1 MQAVILTGTI
11 AGFVHVVSGA
21 DHLIAM
27 VPAAIN
33 NPQKALKNSFSWGLG
48 HSSGVLLLAFLAIFI
63 KDITPLNKFSSIA
76 EFLVG
81 ISLLIVGVFAIKNS
95 FQLSLHSHSHKH
107 GNGISHRHLHFHVKE
122 QKNNKH
128 SHVKEQKN
136 NKHSHAL
143 TGLGLLHGIAGGSH
157 FLAVL
162 PALALPLTSACLYLI
177 SYLIG
182 SLISMNL
189 FTCLIS
195 FTTFKASQK
204 FIKRLI
210 ALAGGLS
217 FSLGLFWIQRSASVF
232 LN

>member
-1 MQAVILTGTI
+1 MQAVIFTGI
-11 AGFVHVVSGA
+11 LAGFAHVVSGA

-27 VPAAIN
+27 APAAIN

-63 KDITPLNKFSSIA
+63 KDITPLNKFSNIA

-81 ISLLIVGVFAIKNS
+81 ISLLIVGVLAIRNS
-95 FQLSLHSHSHKH
+95 LQLSIHSHSHRHK
-107 GNGISHRHLHFHVKE
+107 NGIAHRHLHFHVKE
-122 QKNNKH
+122 R
-128 SHVKEQKN
+128 S

-182 SLISMNL
+182 SLMSMNL

-204 FIKRLI
+204 LIKRLI
-210 ALAGGLS
+210 AIAGGLS
-217 FSLGLFWIQRSASVF
+217 FSMGLVWIQKSAAVF

>member
-1 MQAVILTGTI
+1 MQAVILTGI
-11 AGFVHVVSGA
+11 VAGFVHVVSGA

-27 VPAAIN
+27 APAAIN

-48 HSSGVLLLAFLAIFI
+48 HSSGVLLLACLAIFI
-63 KDITPLNKFSSIA
+63 KDIAPLNKFSNIA
-76 EFLVG
+76 ELLVG

-95 FQLSLHSHSHKH
+95 FQLSIHSHSHKH
-107 GNGISHRHLHFHVKE
+107 ENGIAHRHFHF
-122 QKNNKH
+122 
-128 SHVKEQKN
+128 HVKEQKN

-204 FIKRLI
+204 FIKRSI
-210 ALAGGLS
+210 AAAGGLS

>member
-11 AGFVHVVSGA
+11 TGFVHVVSGA
-21 DHLIAM
+21 DHLISMA
-27 VPAAIN
+27 PAAIN

-48 HSSGVLLLAFLAIFI
+48 HSSGVLLLVLLAIFI

-95 FQLSLHSHSHKH
+95 FKLSLHSHSHKH
-107 GNGISHRHLHFHVKE
+107 ENGISHRHLHFHVKE
-122 QKNNKH
+122 QKNND
-128 SHVKEQKN
+128 
-136 NKHSHAL
+136 KHSHAL
-143 TGLGLLHGIAGGSH
+143 TGLGLLHGLAGGSH

-162 PALALPLTSACLYLI
+162 PALALPLTSACFYLI

-195 FTTFKASQK
+195 FMTFNSSQK

-210 ALAGGLS
+210 AFAGGLS
-217 FSLGLFWIQRSASVF
+217 FSMGLFWIQRSASIF
-232 LN
+232 LS

>member
-1 MQAVILTGTI
+1 MQAVVLTGVL
-11 AGFVHVVSGA
+11 AGFIHVIGGA

-27 VPAAIN
+27 APSAIN
-33 NPQKALKNSFSWGLG
+33 SPKKAFKNSLSWGLG
-48 HSSGVLLLAFLAIFI
+48 HSFGVLLLAFLAIFI
-63 KDITPLNKFSSIA
+63 KDITPLNKFSDIA

-81 ISLLIVGVFAIKNS
+81 ISLLIIGVIAIYNS
-95 FQLSLHSHSHKH
+95 FQLKIHAHSHKH
-107 GNGISHRHLHFHVKE
+107 DNGFAHSHYHFHAKE
-122 QKNNKH
+122 QKNI
-128 SHVKEQKN
+128 

-162 PALALPLTSACLYLI
+162 PALALPIVSACFYLI
-177 SYLIG
+177 SYLFG

-189 FTCLIS
+189 FTFLIS
-195 FTTFKASQK
+195 FTTLNVGQK

-210 ALAGGLS
+210 CAAGGIS
-217 FSLGLFWIQRSASVF
+217 FSMGLFWIQRSTFIF

>member
-1 MQAVILTGTI
+1 MQAVILTGVL
-11 AGFVHVVSGA
+11 AGFVHVISGA

-27 VPAAIN
+27 APSAIN
-33 NPQKALKNSFSWGLG
+33 SPKKALKNSFSWGLG

-63 KDITPLNKFSSIA
+63 KDITPLNKFSNIA

-81 ISLLIVGVFAIKNS
+81 ISLLIVGIIAIKNS
-95 FQLSLHSHSHKH
+95 FQLSIHSHSHKH
-107 GNGISHRHLHFHVKE
+107 ENGFAHRHYHFHTKE
-122 QKNNKH
+122 QKNT
-128 SHVKEQKN
+128 

-143 TGLGLLHGIAGGSH
+143 TGLGLLHGLAGGSH

-162 PALALPLTSACLYLI
+162 PALALPLISACFYLI

-182 SLISMNL
+182 SLISMNF

-195 FTTFKASQK
+195 FTTFKASQR

>member
-1 MQAVILTGTI
+1 MQAVILTGI
-11 AGFVHVVSGA
+11 VAGFVHVVSGA

-27 VPAAIN
+27 APAAIN

-81 ISLLIVGVFAIKNS
+81 ISLLVVGVFAIKNS
-95 FQLSLHSHSHKH
+95 LQLSIHSHSHKH
-107 GNGISHRHLHFHVKE
+107 ANGIAHRHLHF
-122 QKNNKH
+122 
-128 SHVKEQKN
+128 HVKEQKN

-204 FIKRLI
+204 FIKRFI
-210 ALAGGLS
+210 AAAGGLS

>member
-1 MQAVILTGTI
+1 MQGVILTGI
-11 AGFVHVVSGA
+11 VAGFVHVVSGA

-27 VPAAIN
+27 APAAIN

-48 HSSGVLLLAFLAIFI
+48 HSSGVLLLSFLAIFI
-63 KDITPLNKFSSIA
+63 KDITPLNKFSDIA

-81 ISLLIVGVFAIKNS
+81 ISLLIVGIYAIKNS
-95 FQLSLHSHSHKH
+95 FQLSIHSHSHKH
-107 GNGISHRHLHFHVKE
+107 ENGIAHRHFHFHIQE
-122 QKNNKH
+122 QKNNKL
-128 SHVKEQKN
+128 SHT
-136 NKHSHAL
+136 L

-162 PALALPLTSACLYLI
+162 PALALPLTSACLYLV

-182 SLISMNL
+182 SLASMNL
-189 FTCLIS
+189 FACLIS

-210 ALAGGLS
+210 AAAGGLS

>member
-1 MQAVILTGTI
+1 MHVVILTGI
-11 AGFVHVVSGA
+11 LAGLVHVFSGA

-27 VPAAIN
+27 APSAIN
-33 NPQKALKNSFSWGLG
+33 TPKIAFRNSFSWGLG
-48 HSSGVLLLAFLAIFI
+48 HSSGVVFLTVLAIFI
-63 KDITPLNKFSSIA
+63 KDITPLNRFSNIA
-76 EFLVG
+76 ELLVG
-81 ISLLIVGVFAIKNS
+81 ISLLFVGLFAIKNS
-95 FQLSLHSHSHKH
+95 FQLSIHSHSHKH
-107 GNGISHRHLHFHVKE
+107 ENGFYHRHYHFHFNE
-122 QKNNKH
+122 HKNT
-128 SHVKEQKN
+128 

-157 FLAVL
+157 FLAIL
-162 PALALPLTSACLYLI
+162 PALALSLTNACAYLV

-195 FTTFKASQK
+195 FTTFNIGQK

-210 ALAGGLS
+210 VFAGGLS
-217 FSLGLFWIQRSASVF
+217 FSMGLFWIQKSTTFF

>member
-1 MQAVILTGTI
+1 MQAVILTGI
-11 AGFVHVVSGA
+11 VAGFVHVVSGA

-27 VPAAIN
+27 APAAIN

-48 HSSGVLLLAFLAIFI
+48 HSSGVLLLAFSAIFI
-63 KDITPLNKFSSIA
+63 KDITPLNKFSNIA

-95 FQLSLHSHSHKH
+95 FQLSIHSHSHKH
-107 GNGISHRHLHFHVKE
+107 ENGIAHRHFHF
-122 QKNNKH
+122 
-128 SHVKEQKN
+128 HVKEQKN

-162 PALALPLTSACLYLI
+162 PALALPLISACLYLI

-182 SLISMNL
+182 SLISMNF

-210 ALAGGLS
+210 AVAGGIS

>member
-1 MQAVILTGTI
+1 MQAVILTGLV
-11 AGFVHVVSGA
+11 AGFVHVVTGA

-27 VPAAIN
+27 APAAIN

-63 KDITPLNKFSSIA
+63 KDITPLNQFSNIA

-95 FQLSLHSHSHKH
+95 FQLSIHSHSHKH
-107 GNGISHRHLHFHVKE
+107 ENGIAHRHYHFHVKE
-122 QKNNKH
+122 QKN
-128 SHVKEQKN
+128 KN
-136 NKHSHAL
+136 HSHAL

-195 FTTFKASQK
+195 FTTFKASRK
-204 FIKRLI
+204 FVKRLI
-210 ALAGGLS
+210 AVAGGLS
-217 FSLGLFWIQRSASVF
+217 FTLGLFWIQRSASVF
-232 LN
+232 LK

>member
-1 MQAVILTGTI
+1 MQAVILTGI
-11 AGFVHVVSGA
+11 VAGFVHVVSGA

-33 NPQKALKNSFSWGLG
+33 NPQKAFKNSFSWGLG

-63 KDITPLNKFSSIA
+63 KDITPLNKFSNIA

-95 FQLSLHSHSHKH
+95 FQLSIHSHSHKH
-107 GNGISHRHLHFHVKE
+107 ENGIAHRHFLFHVKE
-122 QKNNKH
+122 LN
-128 SHVKEQKN
+128 N

-210 ALAGGLS
+210 AIAGGLS

>member
-1 MQAVILTGTI
+1 MQAVILTGI
-11 AGFVHVVSGA
+11 VAGFVHVVSGA
-21 DHLIAM
+21 DHLVAM
-27 VPAAIN
+27 APAAIN

-48 HSSGVLLLAFLAIFI
+48 HSSGVLFLALLAIFI
-63 KDITPLNKFSSIA
+63 KDITPLNKFSNIA

-81 ISLLIVGVFAIKNS
+81 ISLLIVGIFAMKNS
-95 FQLSLHSHSHKH
+95 FQLSIHSHSHKH
-107 GNGISHRHLHFHVKE
+107 ENGIAHRHFHF
-122 QKNNKH
+122 
-128 SHVKEQKN
+128 HVKEQKN

-195 FTTFKASQK
+195 LTTFKASQK

>member
-27 VPAAIN
+27 APAAIN
-33 NPQKALKNSFSWGLG
+33 NPKKALKNSFSWGLG
-48 HSSGVLLLAFLAIFI
+48 HSSGVLLLAFFAIFI
-63 KDITPLNKFSSIA
+63 KDIRPLNKFSSIA

-81 ISLLIVGVFAIKNS
+81 ISLLIVGVFAMKNS
-95 FQLSLHSHSHKH
+95 FRLSLHSHSHKH
-107 GNGISHRHLHFHVKE
+107 ENGIAHRHFHFHVNE
-122 QKNNKH
+122 QKNN
-128 SHVKEQKN
+128 N
-136 NKHSHAL
+136 DYFHAL
-143 TGLGLLHGIAGGSH
+143 KGLGLLHGIAGGSH

-195 FTTFKASQK
+195 FSIFKANQK

-210 ALAGGLS
+210 AVVGGLS
-217 FSLGLFWIQRSASVF
+217 FFMGLFWIQRSASVF

>member
-1 MQAVILTGTI
+1 MQAVVFTGVA
-11 AGFVHVVSGA
+11 AGFVHVMSGA

-27 VPAAIN
+27 APSAIN
-33 NPQKALKNSFSWGLG
+33 SPKKALKNGFSWGLG

-63 KDITPLNKFSSIA
+63 KDITPLNKFSNIA

-95 FQLSLHSHSHKH
+95 LQLSIHSHSHKH
-107 GNGISHRHLHFHVKE
+107 ENGFAHRHYHFHTNE
-122 QKNNKH
+122 QKN
-128 SHVKEQKN
+128 N

-162 PALALPLTSACLYLI
+162 PALALPVISACLYLI

-189 FTCLIS
+189 FTCFIS
-195 FTTFKASQK
+195 FTALKVSQK

-210 ALAGGLS
+210 CVAGGLS
-217 FSLGLFWIQRSASVF
+217 FSMGLFWIQKSAFIF

>member
-1 MQAVILTGTI
+1 MQAVILTGI
-11 AGFVHVVSGA
+11 VAGFVHVVGGA

-27 VPAAIN
+27 APAAIN

-63 KDITPLNKFSSIA
+63 KDITPLNKFSNIA

-95 FQLSLHSHSHKH
+95 FQLSIHSHSHKH
-107 GNGISHRHLHFHVKE
+107 ENGIAHRHFHFHVKE
-122 QKNNKH
+122 QKNNN
-128 SHVKEQKN
+128 KN
-136 NKHSHAL
+136 HAHAL
-143 TGLGLLHGIAGGSH
+143 TGLGLLHGLAGGSH

-182 SLISMNL
+182 SLASMN
-189 FTCLIS
+189 FFACLIS

-210 ALAGGLS
+210 AVTGGVS

>member
-1 MQAVILTGTI
+1 M
-11 AGFVHVVSGA
+11 
-21 DHLIAM
+21 
-27 VPAAIN
+27 
-33 NPQKALKNSFSWGLG
+33 
-48 HSSGVLLLAFLAIFI
+48 LAFLAIFI
-63 KDITPLNKFSSIA
+63 KDITPLNKFSNIA

-81 ISLLIVGVFAIKNS
+81 ISLLIVGLFAIKNS
-95 FQLSLHSHSHKH
+95 FQLSIHSHPHKH
-107 GNGISHRHLHFHVKE
+107 ENGIAHRHFHFHVKE
-122 QKNNKH
+122 QKNN
-128 SHVKEQKN
+128 N
-136 NKHSHAL
+136 YKHSHAL
-143 TGLGLLHGIAGGSH
+143 TSLGVLHGIAGGSH

-162 PALALPLTSACLYLI
+162 PALALPITSACLYLI

-182 SLISMNL
+182 SLTSMNL

-195 FTTFKASQK
+195 FTTFKAGQK

>member
-1 MQAVILTGTI
+1 MPAVILTGII
-11 AGFVHVVSGA
+11 AGLVHVFSGA

-27 VPAAIN
+27 APSAIN
-33 NPQKALKNSFSWGLG
+33 TPKIAFRNSFSWGLG
-48 HSSGVLLLAFLAIFI
+48 HSSGVVLLTVLAIFI
-63 KDITPLNKFSSIA
+63 KDITPLNRFSNIA
-76 EFLVG
+76 ELLVG
-81 ISLLIVGVFAIKNS
+81 ISLLFVGLFAIKNS
-95 FQLSLHSHSHKH
+95 FQLSIHSHSHKH
-107 GNGISHRHLHFHVKE
+107 ENGFYHRHYHFHFNE
-122 QKNNKH
+122 HKNT
-128 SHVKEQKN
+128 

-157 FLAVL
+157 FLAIL
-162 PALALPLTSACLYLI
+162 PALALSLTNACVYLF

-195 FTTFKASQK
+195 FTTFNIGQK

-210 ALAGGLS
+210 VFAGGLS
-217 FSLGLFWIQRSASVF
+217 FSMGLFWIQKSTTLF

>member
-1 MQAVILTGTI
+1 MQAAILTGI
-11 AGFVHVVSGA
+11 VAGFVHVVSGA

-27 VPAAIN
+27 TPAAIN
-33 NPQKALKNSFSWGLG
+33 NPKKALKNSFSWGLG
-48 HSSGVLLLAFLAIFI
+48 HSSGILLLAFLAIFI
-63 KDITPLNKFSSIA
+63 KDISPLNKFSNIA

-95 FQLSLHSHSHKH
+95 FQLSIHSHSHKH
-107 GNGISHRHLHFHVKE
+107 KNGIAHRHLHFHASE
-122 QKNNKH
+122 QKN
-128 SHVKEQKN
+128 N

-162 PALALPLTSACLYLI
+162 PALALPLMSACLYLI

-189 FTCLIS
+189 FTSLIS
-195 FTTFKASQK
+195 LTTFIASKK
-204 FIKRLI
+204 FIKRII
-210 ALAGGLS
+210 AVAGGIS
-217 FSLGLFWIQRSASVF
+217 FSMGLFWIQRSASVF

>member
-1 MQAVILTGTI
+1 MQIVILTGI
-11 AGFVHVVSGA
+11 LAGFVHVISGA

-27 VPAAIN
+27 APSAIN
-33 NPQKALKNSFSWGLG
+33 NPKIALKNSFSWGLG
-48 HSSGVLLLAFLAIFI
+48 HSFGLVLLAVLAIFI
-63 KDITPLNKFSSIA
+63 KDITPLKNFSNIA

-81 ISLLIVGVFAIKNS
+81 ISLLLVGVFAIKNS
-95 FQLSLHSHSHKH
+95 FKLSLHSHSHNH
-107 GNGISHRHLHFHVKE
+107 ENGVAHYHYHFHSKV
-122 QKNNKH
+122 QKN
-128 SHVKEQKN
+128 N

-162 PALALPLTSACLYLI
+162 PALALPFISAGVYLI

-189 FTCLIS
+189 FTFLIS
-195 FTTFKASQK
+195 LTILNAGHK

-210 ALAGGLS
+210 AFAGGLS
-217 FSLGLFWIQRSASVF
+217 FSMGLFWVQKSAILF

>member
-1 MQAVILTGTI
+1 MHAVILTGI
-11 AGFVHVVSGA
+11 LAGLVHVFSGA

-27 VPAAIN
+27 APSAIN
-33 NPQKALKNSFSWGLG
+33 NPKIALKNSFSWGLG
-48 HSSGVLLLAFLAIFI
+48 HSSGVILLTVLAIFI
-63 KDITPLNKFSSIA
+63 KDISPLNKFSNIA

-81 ISLLIVGVFAIKNS
+81 ISLLLVGVFAVKNS
-95 FQLSLHSHSHKH
+95 FQLSIHSHSHKH
-107 GNGISHRHLHFHVKE
+107 KNGVAHSHYHFHIKKR
-122 QKNNKH
+122 KNKY
-128 SHVKEQKN
+128 
-136 NKHSHAL
+136 KHSHAL

-157 FLAVL
+157 FLAIL
-162 PALALPLTSACLYLI
+162 PVLALSLTNACAYLI

-195 FTTFKASQK
+195 FTTFNIDDEK

-210 ALAGGLS
+210 AFAGGLS
-217 FSLGLFWIQRSASVF
+217 FSMGLFWIQKSTALF